1 MGYSLPLGTV
11 SAIRGEVTHK
21 CAVTS
26 GAIFH
31 ERNRHRQKSNRNIE
45 NFLYDRS
52 MIFMETEKQTGIGFF
67 QKYLTLWVILCMV
80 AGVLIG
86 KFLPAIPTF
95 LNRFEYAKVSI
106 PMAVLIW
113 LMIYPMMMKVDF
125 QSIKNVGRNPKGLF
139 VTWITNWLIKPF
151 TMYGI
156 ASLFFFVIF
165 KAFITPEST
174 AHYFN
179 RSAADFTDIPHL
191 FYCLYCSTDFK
202 TAL

>member
-1 MGYSLPLGTV
+1 MPKEKS
-11 SAIRGEVTHK
+11 SNS
-21 CAVTS
+21 S
-26 GAIFH
+26 GISFFH
-31 ERNRHRQKSNRNIE
+31 R
-45 NFLYDRS
+45 
-52 MIFMETEKQTGIGFF
+52 
-67 QKYLTLWVILCMV
+67 YLTVWVILCMV

-86 KFLPAIPTF
+86 YLFPQVNVVMDKLTYANISLPMTI
-95 LNRFEYAKVSI
+95 
-106 PMAVLIW
+106 LIW
-113 LMIYPMMMKVDF
+113 VMIYPMMMKVDF